1 MSSIFNEN
9 NSKSVDGASPHRRLS
24 QMKNHISSK
33 KQQGNKQF
41 IGINE
46 NIQHGRISEF
56 HKTVRLNKSRNKNAF
71 NTMTKGILRED
82 DLFLTNMENDL
93 LRKSYQ
99 MNEMNQLK
107 AKSIDFSKNFKF
119 TEQKQKNKLNKNK
132 HFKIINVNSGTNTE
146 SVTRTNV

>member
-99 MNEMNQLK
+99 MNEMNQMNETLM
-107 AKSIDFSKNFKF
+107 
-119 TEQKQKNKLNKNK
+119 
-132 HFKIINVNSGTNTE
+132 
-146 SVTRTNV
+146 TRTNKNTIKQINETINATNAMTTN